1 MTSQE
6 YLQELAQ
13 LLQRMAR
20 LQQEYAEICMQEGAD
35 IQVQAA
41 HRGQLVIVAVSAIGT
56 FLALLLFG
64 SKKQHTVRKRT
75 EQQKLDD
82 ELITVV
88 LPTIDPKI

>member
-35 IQVQAA
+35 IQYK
-41 HRGQLVIVAVSAIGT
+41 LLIG
-56 FLALLLFG
+56 G
-64 SKKQHTVRKRT
+64 N
-75 EQQKLDD
+75 
-82 ELITVV
+82 
-88 LPTIDPKI
+88 